1 MKENEV
7 PHKLRRLKDELRQ
20 AMLLLPLYEQGEQED
35 KTTDC
40 MNRVCSLLFKDKI
53 YPEIWDD

>member
-7 PHKLRRLKDELRQ
+7 LHKLRRLKDELRQ
-20 AMLLLPLYEQGEQED
+20 AMLLLPLYEQGKQED

-53 YPEIWDD
+53 YPEI